1 MNMHFN
7 YLPALSSIERA
18 IFLGGI
24 IVCGGITGGIISSLI
39 SPLITKKFGNNEST
53 KTFNFR
59 LYLLLVIGLASG
71 VLYSSRHIKF

>member
-1 MNMHFN
+1 MHFHFN
-7 YLPALSSIERA
+7 SFPSIATFERLL
-18 IFLGGI
+18 FVGGI
-24 IVCGGITGGIISSLI
+24 VVCGGITGGIMSSLI
-39 SPLITKKFGNNEST
+39 SPLIIKKFGDNEST